1 MRKTSRMYLGLF
13 LAVVLAIPAF
23 AQKAGSGKNDQQI
36 QDDVT
41 KLLSS
46 KDKWKGVTASTEDAI
61 VTLDGSM
68 NVLMD
73 KMDLG
78 KKVDKIKNV
87 NGVRN
92 HIQIS
97 GTASDAE
104 LKEKLADK
112 LRYDRVGYGILFNNL
127 TLNVQNGVATIGGQ
141 VHDYPSRD
149 SALAVAETMPGVKDV
164 VDNIE
169 VLPTSIMDDDL
180 RIRVARAI
188 YGNNVLSR
196 YAMDPQKPI
205 RIVVDNGHVSLYG
218 VVDSAMDK
226 QIAVTQAK
234 SVPNVFSVDDHLM
247 IAANSDKK

>member
-1 MRKTSRMYLGLF
+1 MRNKSRLFASLF
-13 LAVVLAIPAF
+13 LVAVLAFPAF
-23 AQKAGSGKNDQQI
+23 AQNVGTGKNEQQI
-36 QDDVT
+36 QADVT
-41 KLLSS
+41 KLLNS

-61 VTLDGSM
+61 VTLNGSL
-68 NVLMD
+68 NILID
-73 KMDLG
+73 KIDLG

-92 HIQIS
+92 HIQVS
-97 GTASDAE
+97 STATDAE

-112 LRYDRVGYGILFNNL
+112 LRYDRVGYGIVFNNL
-127 TLNVQNGVATIGGQ
+127 TLDVQNGVATVGGQ
-141 VHDYPSRD
+141 VRDYPSRD
-149 SALAVAETMPGVKDV
+149 SAIAIAQTMPGVKDV

-196 YAMDPQKPI
+196 YATDPQKPI

-218 VVDSAMDK
+218 VVDSALDK
-226 QIAVTQAK
+226 QVAVTQAK

-247 IAANSDKK
+247 VANADKK

>member
-1 MRKTSRMYLGLF
+1 MRNMGRIFLGLF
-13 LAVVLAIPAF
+13 LSAILALPALG
-23 AQKAGSGKNDQQI
+23 QNAGTGRNDQQI
-36 QDDVT
+36 QNDVT

-46 KDKWKGVTASTEDAI
+46 KDKWKGVTANTEDAI
-61 VTLDGSM
+61 VTLSGSI
-68 NVLMD
+68 NILMD
-73 KMDLG
+73 KIDLG
-78 KKVDKIKNV
+78 KKVDKVKNV

-92 HIQIS
+92 HIEIS
-97 GTASDAE
+97 STASDAE

-112 LRYDRVGYGILFNNL
+112 LRYDRVGYGIVFNNL
-127 TLNVQNGVATIGGQ
+127 TLDVQNGVATVGGQ
-141 VHDYPSRD
+141 VRDYPSRD

-169 VLPTSIMDDDL
+169 VLPTSNFDDDL

-218 VVDSAMDK
+218 IVDSTMDK

-234 SVPNVFSVDDHLM
+234 SVSNVFSVDDHLM
-247 IAANSDKK
+247 VAGNSDKK

>member
-13 LAVVLAIPAF
+13 LVVVLAIPAF
-23 AQKAGSGKNDQQI
+23 AQKVGSGKNDQQI

-46 KDKWKGVTASTEDAI
+46 KDKWKGVTATTEDAI

-97 GTASDAE
+97 GNVSDAE

-127 TLNVQNGVATIGGQ
+127 TLDVQNGVATIGGQ

-180 RIRVARAI
+180 RIRVARAV
-188 YGNNVLSR
+188 YGNTALNR
-196 YAMDPQKPI
+196 YAADPQKPI

-226 QIAVTQAK
+226 QIAEVQAK
-234 SVPNVFSVDDHLM
+234 SVPNVFSVDNHLM
-247 IAANSDKK
+247 VANSK